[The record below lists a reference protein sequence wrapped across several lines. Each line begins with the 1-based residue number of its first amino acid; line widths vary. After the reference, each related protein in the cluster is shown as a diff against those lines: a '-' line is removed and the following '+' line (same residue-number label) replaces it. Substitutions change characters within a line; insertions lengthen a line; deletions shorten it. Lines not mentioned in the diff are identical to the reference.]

1 MSESASTP
9 GWMITSASPLTLR
22 DSLPSWTGYWVVKS
36 ILRAGRRWPRARR
49 LTGTNRRGAQEPALN
64 AAIMASLRA
73 QDGLLDGLIGTV
85 LKEVPERLQQ
95 ISASLARADSEN
107 VAIAAHSLKAIA
119 AIFGARRMPNS
130 AANIERT
137 ADARSMEGAR
147 AEFEGLR
154 TDCERVLHELEKE
167 RARPVA

>member
-1 MSESASTP
+1 
-9 GWMITSASPLTLR
+9 
-22 DSLPSWTGYWVVKS
+22 
-36 ILRAGRRWPRARR
+36 
-49 LTGTNRRGAQEPALN
+49 
-64 AAIMASLRA
+64 MASLRA

-95 ISASLARADSEN
+95 ISASLARADREN
-107 VAIAAHSLKAIA
+107 VAVAAHSLKSIA
-119 AIFGARRMPNS
+119 AIFGARRMHNS

-147 AEFEGLR
+147 SEFEGLR